1 MVPKLSGTQLMWR
14 TQIMYNC
21 TYPDIAFLLS
31 WSCFVH
37 ELAAFLSVGRFSLVS
52 RIAGMIST
60 LVCRPK
66 NN

>member
-1 MVPKLSGTQLMWR
+1 
-14 TQIMYNC
+14 MYNR
-21 TYPDIAFLLS
+21 TYLDIAFLLS
-31 WSCFVH
+31 WPCFVH